1 MLLLNYQYDNFIKK
15 EGVDVDRETVLE
27 ILRAMKDGAYLGRF
41 SAEQVK
47 EAADYLIKLMIE
59 NDT

>member
-1 MLLLNYQYDNFIKK
+1 M
-15 EGVDVDRETVLE
+15 DRETVLE

-47 EAADYLIKLMIE
+47 EAADYLITLMIE

>member
-1 MLLLNYQYDNFIKK
+1 M
-15 EGVDVDRETVLE
+15 DRETVLE
-27 ILRAMKDGAYLGRF
+27 ILRALKDGAYLGKF

-47 EAADYLIKLMIE
+47 EAADYLINIMIE